1 MAVNRYNRVAII
13 PYKASNLLLA
23 LLLLIMLTVASCT
36 ALQSPTPST
45 NPQGTPYPPMPATD
59 KAHVRLGRQIY
70 QATCTVC
77 HGANAE
83 GALNWMTPNATG
95 NFPAPPHD
103 DSGHTWHH
111 SDRVLYEMIRDGM
124 RDPLRP
130 DSPFR
135 MPAFGNR
142 LSDAEIRAVI
152 AYFQSLWSPEHRE
165 YQWEQTVDDFL
176 PTSTPP
182 P

>member
-1 MAVNRYNRVAII
+1 MAINQYNDVAII
-13 PYKASNLLLA
+13 ICKANKLLLTF
-23 LLLLIMLTVASCT
+23 LLLVMLFVVSCT
-36 ALQSPTPST
+36 AQPPTPFT
-45 NPQGTPYPPMPATD
+45 NPQGTPYPPVPTIDRAQ
-59 KAHVRLGRQIY
+59 VRLGRQVY
-70 QATCTVC
+70 QATCAVC

-83 GALNWMTPNATG
+83 GAPNWMTPDAQG
-95 NFPAPPHD
+95 NQLASPHD

-130 DSPFR
+130 DSAFR

-142 LSDAEIRAVI
+142 LSDSEIRAVI
-152 AYFQSLWSPEHRE
+152 AYFRSLWSPEHRQ

-176 PTSTPP
+176 PTPTPQP
-182 P
+182 

>member
-1 MAVNRYNRVAII
+1 M
-13 PYKASNLLLA
+13 KANSLLLA
-23 LLLLIMLTVASCT
+23 PLLLMLFIIAGCT
-36 ALQSPTPST
+36 AAQKPTPFS
-45 NPQGTPYPPMPATD
+45 NPQGTPYPPVPSID
-59 KAHVRLGRQIY
+59 KAQVKLGRQVY
-70 QATCTVC
+70 QATCAVC

-83 GALNWMTPNATG
+83 GALNWQTPDAQG
-95 NFPAPPHD
+95 NFLAPPHD
-103 DSGHTWHH
+103 NNGHTWHH

-130 DSPFR
+130 NSAFR
-135 MPAFGNR
+135 MPAFGNK

-152 AYFQSLWSPEHRE
+152 VYFKSLWTPEHRE

-176 PTSTPP
+176 PTATPP

>member
-1 MAVNRYNRVAII
+1 MAINQYKDVAII
-13 PYKASNLLLA
+13 IRKANNLLLSF
-23 LLLLIMLTVASCT
+23 LLLVVLLVVSCT
-36 ALQSPTPST
+36 AQPPTPFT
-45 NPQGTPYPPMPATD
+45 NPQGTPYPPVPTLDRAQ
-59 KAHVRLGRQIY
+59 VRLGRQVY
-70 QATCTVC
+70 QATCAVC

-83 GALNWMTPNATG
+83 GAPNWMTPDAQG
-95 NFPAPPHD
+95 NQLASPHD

-130 DSPFR
+130 NSAFR

-142 LSDAEIRAVI
+142 LRDQEIRAVI

-176 PTSTPP
+176 PTTTPSP
-182 P
+182 

>member
-1 MAVNRYNRVAII
+1 MINVKGNG
-13 PYKASNLLLA
+13 LLLA
-23 LLLLIMLTVASCT
+23 LILLMLLITASCT
-36 ALQSPTPST
+36 VAQSPTPFS
-45 NPQGTPYPPMPATD
+45 NPQGTPYPPVPTIDAAQV
-59 KAHVRLGRQIY
+59 KLGRQVY
-70 QATCTVC
+70 QATCVVC

-83 GALNWMTPNATG
+83 GAPNWQTPDAQG
-95 NFPAPPHD
+95 NYLSPPHD

-124 RDPLRP
+124 NDPLRP
-130 DSPFR
+130 NSAFR

-176 PTSTPP
+176 PTPTP
-182 P
+182 

>member
-1 MAVNRYNRVAII
+1 MT
-13 PYKASNLLLA
+13 KANSLLLA
-23 LLLLIMLTVASCT
+23 LILLMLLIIASCSV
-36 ALQSPTPST
+36 QPSTPFT
-45 NPQGTPYPPMPATD
+45 NPQGTTYPPPPIIDAAQV
-59 KAHVRLGRQIY
+59 KLGKQVY
-70 QATCTVC
+70 QATCAVC

-83 GALNWMTPNATG
+83 GAPNWQTPDAQG
-95 NFPAPPHD
+95 NFLSPPHD
-103 DSGHTWHH
+103 DNGHTWHH

-130 DSPFR
+130 NSAFR

-142 LSDAEIRAVI
+142 LSDPETRSVI
-152 AYFQSLWSPEHRE
+152 AYFKSLWSPEHRE

-176 PTSTPP
+176 PTPTPP

>member
-1 MAVNRYNRVAII
+1 MKVN
-13 PYKASNLLLA
+13 SLLLIP
-23 LLLLIMLTVASCT
+23 LLIMLLLIASCS
-36 ALQSPTPST
+36 AQRSTPFT
-45 NPQGTPYPPMPATD
+45 NPQGTPYPPVPSTD
-59 KAHVRLGRQIY
+59 KAQVKLGKQVY
-70 QATCTVC
+70 QATCAVC

-83 GALNWMTPNATG
+83 GALNWQTPDAQG
-95 NFPAPPHD
+95 NLPPPPHD
-103 DSGHTWHH
+103 DDGHTWHH

-152 AYFQSLWSPEHRE
+152 AYFQSLWSSENRE

-176 PTSTPP
+176 PTPTPSP
-182 P
+182 

>member
-1 MAVNRYNRVAII
+1 MMT
-13 PYKASNLLLA
+13 YKTNNLLLA
-23 LLLLIMLTVASCT
+23 FLLLIMLLVTSC
-36 ALQSPTPST
+36 AAQQPTPFT
-45 NPQGTPYPPMPATD
+45 NSQGTPYPPVPATD
-59 KAHVRLGRQIY
+59 KTQVNLGRQIY
-70 QATCTVC
+70 QATCAVC
-77 HGANAE
+77 HGTNSE
-83 GALNWMTPNATG
+83 GAPNWQTPDATG

-142 LSDAEIRAVI
+142 LSDVEIRAVI
-152 AYFQSLWSPEHRE
+152 AYFRSLWSAEHRQ

-176 PTSTPP
+176 PTPTPP

>member
-1 MAVNRYNRVAII
+1 MRVI
-13 PYKASNLLLA
+13 KLSLMFVLFVA
-23 LLLLIMLTVASCT
+23 LMIAGCT
-36 ALQSPTPST
+36 SQPPTSFA
-45 NPQGTPYPPMPATD
+45 NPQGTSYPPIPTNDSAQ
-59 KAHVRLGRQIY
+59 VQLGQQVY
-70 QATCTVC
+70 QAHCAIC
-77 HGANAE
+77 HGTTAE
-83 GALNWMTPNATG
+83 GGPHWMTPDAQG

-111 SDRVLYEMIRDGM
+111 SNRVLYEMIRDGM

-130 DSPFR
+130 NSPLR
-135 MPAFGNR
+135 MPAFGDQ

-152 AYFQSLWSPEHRE
+152 TYFKSLWSSDHRE

-176 PTSTPP
+176 PTPTPP

>member
-1 MAVNRYNRVAII
+1 MNRKVKIF
-13 PYKASNLLLA
+13 LLAPILA
-23 LLLLIMLTVASCT
+23 LLLIVAGYT
-36 ALQSPTPST
+36 AIQKPTPYT
-45 NPQGTPYPPMPATD
+45 NPQGTPYPPVPSTD
-59 KAHVRLGRQIY
+59 RTQVRQGKQVY
-70 QATCTVC
+70 QATCAVC

-83 GALNWMTPNATG
+83 GAPNWMTPDAQG
-95 NFPAPPHD
+95 NFLSPPHV

-124 RDPLRP
+124 NDPLRP
-130 DSPFR
+130 DSAFR

-176 PTSTPP
+176 PTPTSLP
-182 P
+182 